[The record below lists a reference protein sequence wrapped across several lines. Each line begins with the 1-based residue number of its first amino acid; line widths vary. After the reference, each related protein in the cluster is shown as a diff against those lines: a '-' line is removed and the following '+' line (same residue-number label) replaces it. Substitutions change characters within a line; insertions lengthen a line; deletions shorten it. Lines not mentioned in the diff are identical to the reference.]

1 MRNLTGYISYF
12 KMGWI
17 LYTLNM
23 YTVKLRKDEV
33 EYLLYQ
39 FVFIKI
45 SEFKKDQEE
54 KARNQF
60 EVQLNQED
68 QENMANKEYLKE

>member
-68 QENMANKEYLKE
+68 QENMAN